1 MHRNTVLGAVL
12 LLAIGGGLPTM
23 AADRLDPQ
31 LAEPPTPPMADGK
44 VLMLVAISVTAVE
57 LLAPVQILTRAR
69 PRFFRPR
76 RQVLLPAFNTT
87 LDYFATARVRLGYA
101 FGNFLP
107 YVTGGAA
114 WGQSKVEINDSD
126 GNAIASKSATRF
138 GWVAGGGFEYAI
150 DRHWSANIEYN
161 YIDLGTKSYNLG
173 NIAPTILEIDP
184 RFHIVKLGLNY
195 KLDDAAPNDTF
206 VPTAPESNNWN
217 VHAQTTFIQQG
228 YPGFR
233 SPYEGAK
240 SLPGVGLGRETW
252 TVTAFLGWRLWEGG
266 EFYFNPELAQGFG
279 IGSTL
284 GLAGFSNGEAPEG
297 RRPVSQDSCA
307 ALFSPTN
314 LWVWR
319 RAGRRRRRSQ
329 STAG

>member
-1 MHRNTVLGAVL
+1 MSALCQKR
-12 LLAIGGGLPTM
+12 
-23 AADRLDPQ
+23 
-31 LAEPPTPPMADGK
+31 
-44 VLMLVAISVTAVE
+44 
-57 LLAPVQILTRAR
+57 
-69 PRFFRPR
+69 
-76 RQVLLPAFNTT
+76 T
-87 LDYFATARVRLGYA
+87 LDAAKVMSA
-101 FGNFLP
+101 LP
-107 YVTGGAA
+107 RKWT
-114 WGQSKVEINDSD
+114 SD
-126 GNAIASKSATRF
+126 GALGMSAKGQADIRGVCPFVCIHTLPFIQQRRA
-138 GWVAGGGFEYAI
+138 WVAGGGFEYAI